1 LSAANAGFDYNVGVC
16 GYTTLMPGASA
27 AAACR
32 LVGACPG
39 SPRAAAAAVAR
50 GSSGRLFVARRRGG
64 SWGAWAPSACRA
76 CFAERGGVVVLVLRA
91 TRRGFDPRRRSRCCR
106 LALER

>member
-1 LSAANAGFDYNVGVC
+1 ML
-16 GYTTLMPGASA
+16 GASA

-32 LVGACPG
+32 LVGACPDN
-39 SPRAAAAAVAR
+39 PRAAAVAP
-50 GSSGRLFVARRRGG
+50 GSSGRLFVARRLGG

-76 CFAERGGVVVLVLRA
+76 CFAGRGGVAVLVLRV
-91 TRRGFDPRRRSRCCR
+91 TRRDFGPRRRSRCCQ

>member
-1 LSAANAGFDYNVGVC
+1 ML
-16 GYTTLMPGASA
+16 GASA
-27 AAACR
+27 AAACQ

-39 SPRAAAAAVAR
+39 NPRAAAAAVAPCIA
-50 GSSGRLFVARRRGG
+50 GRLIVARRLGG
-64 SWGAWAPSACRA
+64 SWGAWAPSAYRA
-76 CFAERGGVVVLVLRA
+76 GFAGRGDVVVLVLRA